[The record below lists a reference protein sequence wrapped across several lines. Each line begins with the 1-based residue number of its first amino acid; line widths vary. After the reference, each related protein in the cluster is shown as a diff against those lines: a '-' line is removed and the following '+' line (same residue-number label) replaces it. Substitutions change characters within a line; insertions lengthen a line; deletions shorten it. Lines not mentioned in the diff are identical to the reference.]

1 MELLNKYSKNIS
13 SQYGEDGIIEFL
25 IKTSSVPINKT
36 CFECGASD
44 GITNSNTYNLW
55 ANHNYKGVLVEAAKD
70 RFELLNKKFSNFSN
84 LTIVNDYLTA
94 KGENSIDN
102 ILSKCKN
109 TFHESLGVVSID
121 IDSFDYYV
129 LKYLNNN
136 PQIIIIEFNNSI
148 PPFINYKDPEG
159 EIYLRC
165 SAKAIEE
172 LAIKKGYKIVACT
185 VTNAILLREDCFDKS
200 FHPNL
205 PVECLIDYDQMQKT
219 NNMYYCMI
227 NSQMITS
234 KPLFTRK
241 LNFIDH
247 LYFNISRFLLVLFKK
262 RIEPYKT
269 PSIRVKEELEKAKI
283 YF

>member
-25 IKTSSVPINKT
+25 IETSLTPIKKT

-55 ANHNYKGVLVEAAKD
+55 ANNNYKGILVEADKD
-70 RFELLNKKFSNFSN
+70 RFELLNEKFSNSAN
-84 LTIVNDYLTA
+84 LTIVNDFLTA

-102 ILSKCKN
+102 ILSKYEK
-109 TFHESLGVVSID
+109 TFHDSLGVVSID

-148 PPFINYKDPEG
+148 QPFINYKDPEG

-165 SAKAIEE
+165 SVKAIEE

-185 VTNAILLREDCFDKS
+185 VTNAILLREDCFNKS

-241 LNFIDH
+241 INFLDRA
-247 LYFNISRFLLVLFKK
+247 YFKISRFIMVLLRK
-262 RIEPYKT
+262 RTEPYKT
-269 PSIRVKEELEKAKI
+269 PSIKVRKELKKAKI